1 MDARNRKESI
11 TTQVKDD
18 YRKSKTWISVTL
30 QTRVDHT
37 THLLLNSLCLTNCTD
52 KGNESATVASQ
63 RHFLKLSSDL
73 SHSNDVTVMPLF
85 NSDPTVSLRMLRS

>member
-1 MDARNRKESI
+1 MDVREWKRNK

-30 QTRVDHT
+30 QAREDHIP
-37 THLLLNSLCLTNCTD
+37 HLLPKSLCPTNCTD

-63 RHFLKLSSDL
+63 RHILTAQWRPISRQT
-73 SHSNDVTVMPLF
+73 SHCNA
-85 NSDPTVSLRMLRS
+85 SL